1 VLAPR
6 QSRRVAQRK
15 TNGTGIV
22 GLSASAVRFS
32 RAQLSLRLAFPARR
46 PDATHG
52 DTSGMLPTWTTRAPF
67 DRRVGNPNVA
77 NGTVAP
83 WSFLS

>member
-1 VLAPR
+1 MQEAEADPLDP
-6 QSRRVAQRK
+6 
-15 TNGTGIV
+15 
-22 GLSASAVRFS
+22 
-32 RAQLSLRLAFPARR
+32 
-46 PDATHG
+46 PDQ
-52 DTSGMLPTWTTRAPF
+52 LPTWTTRAPL

>member
-1 VLAPR
+1 VGEGPEAEADPLD
-6 QSRRVAQRK
+6 RVVDRF
-15 TNGTGIV
+15 GR
-22 GLSASAVRFS
+22 AVT
-32 RAQLSLRLAFPARR
+32 RR

-52 DTSGMLPTWTTRAPF
+52 DTSGMLPTWTTPF